1 LLSRGVHFLAV
12 LWIVGMPT
20 LFVFPDRYLNAIP
33 GMTSG
38 RLLFLALIACL
49 ALARIFRRAAPVPL
63 HRVEVFA
70 AGYLAI
76 AFLSFLS
83 QLPFETFAGAK
94 VNAALFLQGYML
106 PFGAFFVARRVA
118 WTRARIE
125 QLLWL
130 LTLVGIFLSIV
141 AVLQQYFGVSVFN
154 PWHIEVINADRAGGT
169 FGNSHELGAVVTSL
183 MMIALLR
190 AFHGGLPHGR
200 VVFYLGAAALMAVAL
215 ILTKTRGPWLAA
227 MFAFAYLFIH
237 DRRVRP
243 LFIIV
248 GGLGVMAGIA
258 LLPFLLDSAVWQ
270 QRIVELSPIYNRL
283 TAYATALNALMHHP
297 FYGMGFTD
305 LAFQYAKDR
314 YISDAGPISSYWVLN
329 VGVPHNEFLFIA
341 LLTGLPGLTLYLLA
355 LGHVHGALARLRRRA
370 GAALPGRLALY
381 ADAVVIVFVINALLI
396 DFGLLN
402 YFTIMLY
409 FLAGTAV
416 GYGERDLAAPREGVH
431 AAAPDAGVA
440 GAPALRSG
448 RAARPA

>member
-1 LLSRGVHFLAV
+1 LEEQRGVDLGPGEGLERKLAQERDECDGQV
-12 LWIVGMPT
+12 TDSKQL
-20 LFVFPDRYLNAIP
+20 AA
-33 GMTSG
+33 
-38 RLLFLALIACL
+38 LLGCLI
-49 ALARIFRRAAPVPL
+49 LARIFRRSAPQPL
-63 HRVEVFA
+63 HRAELFA
-70 AGYLAI
+70 IGYLTI
-76 AFLSFLS
+76 AFVSFLS

-106 PFGAFFVARRVA
+106 PLGAFFIARRVA

-130 LTLVGIFLSIV
+130 LTLVGIFLGVV
-141 AVLQQYFGVSVFN
+141 AVLQQYFGVTVFN
-154 PWHIEVINADRAGGT
+154 PRHIEVINADRAGAT

-183 MMIALLR
+183 IMIALLR
-190 AFHGGLPHGR
+190 AFHGGLSHGR
-200 VVFYLGAAALMAVAL
+200 VAFYLAAAALMSVAL

-248 GGLGVMAGIA
+248 GGLGLLGGLAA
-258 LLPFLLDSAVWQ
+258 LPFLLDSAVWQ

-283 TAYATALNALMHHP
+283 TAYATALNALAHHP

-314 YISDAGPISSYWVLN
+314 YISDAGPISSFWVLN

-341 LLTGLPGLTLYLLA
+341 LLTGVPGLTLYLLA
-355 LGHVHGALARLRRRA
+355 LGHVHGALARLRRAA
-370 GAALPGRLALY
+370 GGALAGRLALY
-381 ADAVVIVFVINALLI
+381 ADAVVIVFVVNALLI

-402 YFTIMLY
+402 YFTIMMY

-416 GYGERDLAAPREGVH
+416 GYGARSAGCEHTASSAGSPSGNARDVP
-431 AAAPDAGVA
+431 
-440 GAPALRSG
+440 
-448 RAARPA
+448 